1 MRCFDGT
8 LRVTRYTQYDAWH
21 VQRKV
26 SMMRKTVSL
35 IILIGLFSFARDASA
50 GEALP
55 ELAGMWVAETI
66 NGKAPKAPA
75 KLVMTFIDDERL
87 ASEVTAPN
95 GKTTKVEIKYKATAD
110 GTIIMIP
117 KPDDNPEGEKGTWEI
132 KDGKLHIASADDA
145 KMVLV
150 RKK

>member
-1 MRCFDGT
+1 MKRT
-8 LRVTRYTQYDAWH
+8 LTMTLLA
-21 VQRKV
+21 
-26 SMMRKTVSL
+26 TALLL
-35 IILIGLFSFARDASA
+35 IPAAARA

-55 ELAGMWVAETI
+55 ELAGTWVAETI
-66 NGKAPKAPA
+66 NGKAPKEPA

-87 ASEVTAPN
+87 ASEVTSPN

-117 KPDDNPEGEKGTWEI
+117 EPDENPEGEKGTWAI
-132 KDGKLHIASADDA
+132 KDGKLHIASADDS